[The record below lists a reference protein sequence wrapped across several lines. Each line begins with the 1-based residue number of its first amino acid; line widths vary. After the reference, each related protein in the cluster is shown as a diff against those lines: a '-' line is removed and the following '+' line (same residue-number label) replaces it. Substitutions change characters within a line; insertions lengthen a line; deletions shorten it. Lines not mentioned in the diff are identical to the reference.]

1 MREKPTKGDGQ
12 GKDGR
17 PRRMRLKVAEQRKK
31 PAAAHTPKGRNP
43 FILDKYGCRIIK
55 RNKTKQNNVRDKTM

>member
-1 MREKPTKGDGQ
+1 
-12 GKDGR
+12 
-17 PRRMRLKVAEQRKK
+17 MRLKVAEQRKK

-55 RNKTKQNNVRDKTM
+55 RKQTNKH

>member
-1 MREKPTKGDGQ
+1 
-12 GKDGR
+12 
-17 PRRMRLKVAEQRKK
+17 MRLKVAEQRKK

-55 RNKTKQNNVRDKTM
+55 RNKTKQNITITTTNTTDRKSVV

>member
-1 MREKPTKGDGQ
+1 
-12 GKDGR
+12 
-17 PRRMRLKVAEQRKK
+17 MRLKVAEQRKK

-55 RNKTKQNNVRDKTM
+55 RNKTKQTRWPFTTGTR